1 MRLALQST
9 TMTTIVIKDIAVMV
23 GIALPEFKFQGGY
36 SLSGSQISGS
46 ILAKYGKYA
55 KVTTC

>member
-1 MRLALQST
+1 
-9 TMTTIVIKDIAVMV
+9 MTTIVIKDIAVMV